1 MQPSFKMEPIWL
13 TYKGAFIAC
22 DRWSTSGQLGEVLL
36 LHGGGRSSK
45 EGFNTF
51 RKTLLHL
58 GYGSLSLD
66 FIGHGETGGSLI
78 GYSLQDR
85 LNQVVLL
92 LESVHDDPRSK
103 PLSIIGFSMGA
114 YIATLLT
121 NKFNVERL
129 GLMIPAMYSP
139 LAFDIPFGPGFSKVI
154 RAERSWC
161 HSDGFDVIRNF
172 KGSLLVVS
180 AEKDEVIPREVP
192 DKLFSEARS
201 VKWKHHH
208 IIPDGTHDLSG
219 LTKHSPEKRYSL
231 LQSIFYFFV
240 TNDQKFIKDIA

>member
-192 DKLFSEARS
+192 YKLFSEARS